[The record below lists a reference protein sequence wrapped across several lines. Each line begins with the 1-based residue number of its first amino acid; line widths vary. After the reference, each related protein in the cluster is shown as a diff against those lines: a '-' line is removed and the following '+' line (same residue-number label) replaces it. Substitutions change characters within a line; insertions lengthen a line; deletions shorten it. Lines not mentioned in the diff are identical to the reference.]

1 MKRVFYIDFENV
13 SQFGLKGILKLTKQ
27 DMVRIFLGPKC
38 SKMSLIDA
46 DTIFHCDA
54 TVELI
59 TNDQIGKNALDFII
73 MVHLGYDIA
82 KKSGQAFY
90 IISNDKGYDPAIS
103 EMKSMTG
110 AVIERLPDVESVL
123 SKGEVKSGLFGFLR
137 KKQVVEDNTT
147 THEVIGKGQKRGTTS
162 QTVRRST
169 GVKPAGG
176 TGRSQEKNGKYT
188 RNNDG
193 ENRNT
198 RSGNN
203 DRYGRNG
210 SSRPRPATQNV
221 WNNNGSTRVEHG
233 NARTDAGT
241 ASADTVSR
249 NSVTGTVAAEPKG
262 ADVRFTK
269 DPVTKQ
275 TVAKE
280 TAAKEPVV
288 KQSVTKQVT
297 AEERN
302 SRGNGKASGRSR
314 KEASYTMQTEQEEE
328 AIVRRGIE
336 TCRTKLEFHNYLAKE
351 IGNKEHVKSFYD
363 RSKSQ
368 LTIDREA
375 VKRESGLEE

>member
-13 SQFGLKGILKLTKQ
+13 SQFGLKGVLKLTKQ

-110 AVIERLPDVESVL
+110 AVIERVPDVESVL

-176 TGRSQEKNGKYT
+176 TSRNSEKTGKYT
-188 RNNDG
+188 GNNDG
-193 ENRNT
+193 GNRNT
-198 RSGNN
+198 HSGNN
-203 DRYGRNG
+203 DRHGRNG
-210 SSRPRPATQNV
+210 SSRPRSTTQNV
-221 WNNNGSTRVEHG
+221 WNNNGSTRVEHRAG
-233 NARTDAGT
+233 RTDGGAASTDT
-241 ASADTVSR
+241 ATR
-249 NSVTGTVAAEPKG
+249 NPVTGTVVAETKG
-262 ADVRFTK
+262 ADVRIT
-269 DPVTKQ
+269 
-275 TVAKE
+275 
-280 TAAKEPVV
+280 KEPVA
-288 KQSVTKQVT
+288 KPVTKQVT
-297 AEERN
+297 AEERS
-302 SRGNGKASGRSR
+302 SRGSGKSSGRSR
-314 KEASYTMQTEQEEE
+314 REASYTMQTEQEEE
-328 AIVRRGIE
+328 AIVKHGIE